1 VGWHIWHNNSF
12 NPIYRAEQDLHEL
25 SAYSD
30 FIKVVMYSNCGGE
43 RMSLY
48 VDNSGSTLYAD
59 LSKQT
64 LLDVNYA
71 WMGFK
76 EGPYANIPHT
86 GLSADYVYR
95 ETKRALDGVAGTK
108 TLIWPGIDIDI
119 PTERVNSKCTPQS
132 VKEAVAAAFRAG
144 APGVILSRKYSE
156 MRLANLSGA
165 GEAIRTLSQNVQLTP
180 KSC

>member
-1 VGWHIWHNNSF
+1 M
-12 NPIYRAEQDLHEL
+12 A
-25 SAYSD
+25 
-30 FIKVVMYSNCGGE
+30 
-43 RMSLY
+43 LY
-48 VDNSGSTLYAD
+48 ADNSGSTLYGD
-59 LSKQT
+59 LSKQS

-76 EGPYANIPHT
+76 EGPYRKIPHS
-86 GLSADYVYR
+86 GLSADYVSR

-119 PTERVNSKCTPQS
+119 PTEPANSKCTPQS

-156 MRLANLSGA
+156 MRLGNLGGA
-165 GEAIRTLSQNVQLTP
+165 GEAIREL
-180 KSC
+180 